1 MTKYVELNVRSEIG
15 ELEGVIL
22 HTPGSEV
29 ENMTPENAERALYSD
44 ILNLSVA
51 KDEYKQL
58 SGVLSEISETY
69 QVKDL
74 LADVLADEK
83 AKENV
88 IDQISA
94 MEPQISVKG
103 NTYCIK
109 DFLLEQ
115 TPLDLASL
123 LIEGVP
129 LKRDNLTKFLSKERY
144 AMRPLHNFFFT
155 RDASM
160 SVLDEVLIG
169 KMASS
174 VRDRESLIMQ
184 AIFDYTPGFKTKTVN
199 PIDNPEMDPNCTIE
213 GGDVLIAREDIMIIG
228 NGTRTSTQGID
239 FILAQLLC
247 QKDKTQR
254 HLLIQEL
261 PSHPESFIHLDMV
274 FTLLDVDKCMVYEPL
289 IIRPNK
295 YQTVHIAIENGK
307 VISITREN
315 NLLQALKKLGMDLK
329 PIYCGGNGDPW
340 NQEREQ
346 WHSGANFFAVGPGK
360 VIGYGRNVH
369 TMDAMNK
376 NGFEILRA
384 KDIIRHKVELSDYE
398 KYVITLEGSELPRG
412 GGGARCM
419 TMPVRRKPVNW

>member
-109 DFLLEQ
+109 DFLLQQ

>member
-1 MTKYVELNVRSEIG
+1 MTKYVELDVRSEIG

-51 KDEYKQL
+51 QKEYKQL
-58 SGVLSEISETY
+58 SGSLGEITQTY

-74 LADVLADEK
+74 LANILKDDKV
-83 AKENV
+83 KEIV
-88 IDQISA
+88 IDKICKI
-94 MEPQISVKG
+94 EPELAVKG

-109 DFLLEQ
+109 DTLLDQNAE
-115 TPLDLASL
+115 DLASL
-123 LIEGVP
+123 LIEGVT
-129 LKRDNLTKFLSKERY
+129 LTRDNLTKFLSKERY

-169 KMASS
+169 KMANG

-199 PIDNPEMDPNCTIE
+199 PIDNPNMDPNCMIE
-213 GGDVLIAREDIMIIG
+213 GGDVLIAREDILIIG
-228 NGTRTSTQGID
+228 NGTRTTTQGID
-239 FILAQLLC
+239 FILAQLLS
-247 QKDKTQR
+247 QKEEKQR
-254 HLLIQEL
+254 HILVQEL

-274 FTLLDVDKCMVYEPL
+274 FTLLDKDKCMVYEPL

-295 YQTVHIAIENGK
+295 YQTVHIIIQNGK
-307 VISITREN
+307 VVKIKREN
-315 NLLQALKKLGMDLK
+315 NLLQALKKLGMELK
-329 PIYCGGNGDPW
+329 PIYCGGTQEPW

-360 VIGYGRNVH
+360 VVGYARNIY
-369 TMDAMNK
+369 TMEEMNK
-376 NGFEILRA
+376 NGFEIIPADDVINHNVNLA
-384 KDIIRHKVELSDYE
+384 DYE

-419 TMPVRRKPVNW
+419 TMPIRRKAVNW

>member
-115 TPLDLASL
+115 TPPDLASL

>member
-1 MTKYVELNVRSEIG
+1 MTKYVELDVRSEIG

-51 KDEYKQL
+51 QKEYKQL
-58 SGVLSEISETY
+58 SESLGEITQTY

-74 LADVLADEK
+74 LANILKDAKVKEIIIDKVCKIEPELA
-83 AKENV
+83 
-88 IDQISA
+88 
-94 MEPQISVKG
+94 VKG

-109 DFLLEQ
+109 DTLLDQ
-115 TPLDLASL
+115 TAEDLASL
-123 LIEGVP
+123 LIEGVI
-129 LKRDNLTKFLSKERY
+129 LTRDNLTKFLSKERY

-160 SVLDEVLIG
+160 SLGNEVLIG
-169 KMASS
+169 KMANA

-184 AIFDYTPGFKTKTVN
+184 AIFDYTPGFKAKTVN
-199 PIDNPEMDPNCTIE
+199 PIENLNMDPNCMIE
-213 GGDVLIAREDIMIIG
+213 GGDVLIAREDILIIG
-228 NGTRTSTQGID
+228 NGTRTTTQGID
-239 FILAQLLC
+239 FILAQLLS
-247 QKDKTQR
+247 QKEEKPR
-254 HLLIQEL
+254 HILVQEL

-274 FTLLDVDKCMVYEPL
+274 FTLLDKDKCMVYEPL

-295 YQTVHIAIENGK
+295 YQTVHITIQGGK
-307 VISITREN
+307 VVNIKNEN
-315 NLLQALKKLGMDLK
+315 NLLQALKKLGMELK
-329 PIYCGGNGDPW
+329 PIYCGGTKEPW

-360 VIGYGRNVH
+360 VVGYARNIY
-369 TMDAMNK
+369 TMEEMNK
-376 NGFEILRA
+376 NGFH
-384 KDIIRHKVELSDYE
+384 IISADDVISHKINLADYD

-419 TMPVRRKPVNW
+419 TMPIRRKAVSW

>member
-1 MTKYVELNVRSEIG
+1 MTKYVELDVRSEIG

-51 KDEYKQL
+51 QKEYKQL
-58 SGVLSEISETY
+58 SGSLGEITQTY

-74 LADVLADEK
+74 LANILKDDKV
-83 AKENV
+83 KEIV
-88 IDQISA
+88 IDKVCKI
-94 MEPQISVKG
+94 EPELTVKG
-103 NTYCIK
+103 NTHCIK
-109 DFLLEQ
+109 DILLDQ
-115 TPLDLASL
+115 PADKLASL
-123 LIEGVP
+123 LIEGVT
-129 LKRDNLTKFLSKERY
+129 LTRDNLTKFLSDERY

-160 SVLDEVLIG
+160 SVVDEVLIG
-169 KMASS
+169 KMANA

-184 AIFDYTPGFKTKTVN
+184 AIFDYTPGFKAKTVN
-199 PIDNPEMDPNCTIE
+199 PIDNPNMDANCMIE
-213 GGDVLIAREDIMIIG
+213 GGDVLIAREDILIIG
-228 NGTRTSTQGID
+228 NGTRTTTQGVD
-239 FILAQLLC
+239 FILAQLLS
-247 QKDKTQR
+247 QKEEKQR
-254 HLLIQEL
+254 HILVQEL

-274 FTLLDVDKCMVYEPL
+274 FTLLDVDKCMIYEPL
-289 IIRPNK
+289 IVRPNK
-295 YQTVHIAIENGK
+295 YQTVHITIENGK
-307 VISITREN
+307 VINIKREN
-315 NLLQALKKLGMDLK
+315 NLLEALKKLGMDLK
-329 PIYCGGNGDPW
+329 PIYCGGNNDPW

-360 VIGYGRNVH
+360 VVGYGRNIH
-369 TMDAMNK
+369 TMEAMNK

-384 KDIIRHKVELSDYE
+384 KDIIRHKIELSDYE
-398 KYVITLEGSELPRG
+398 KYVITIEGSELPRG

>member
-1 MTKYVELNVRSEIG
+1 MTKYVELKVRSEIG

-29 ENMTPENAERALYSD
+29 ENMTPANAERALYSD
-44 ILNLSVA
+44 ILNLAVA
-51 KDEYKQL
+51 REEYKQL
-58 SGVLSEISETY
+58 SGVLSQIAPTY

-74 LADVLADEK
+74 LENVLK
-83 AKENV
+83 NKNAKEDIINK
-88 IDQISA
+88 ICLL
-94 MEPQISVKG
+94 EPQVAVKG

-109 DFLLEQ
+109 DYLLDQE
-115 TPLDLASL
+115 PGDLARL

-155 RDASM
+155 RDASI

-169 KMASS
+169 KMANG

-184 AIFDYTPGFKTKTVN
+184 AIFDYTPEFNTKTVN
-199 PIDNPEMDPNCTIE
+199 PLDNPLTDANCMIE
-213 GGDVLIAREDIMIIG
+213 GGDVLIARDDILIIG
-228 NGTRTSTQGID
+228 NGTRTTTQGID
-239 FILAQLLC
+239 FILAQLLS
-247 QKDKTQR
+247 QNGKKQR
-254 HLLIQEL
+254 HILVQEL
-261 PSHPESFIHLDMV
+261 PSKPESFIHLDMV

-295 YQTVHIAIENGK
+295 YQTVHITIENGN
-307 VISITREN
+307 VLDIRREN
-315 NLLQALKKLGMDLK
+315 NLLEALKKLGMDLK

-360 VIGYGRNVH
+360 VVGYGRNIH
-369 TMDAMNK
+369 TMEEMNK

-398 KYVITLEGSELPRG
+398 KYVITIEGSELPRG

-419 TMPVRRKPVNW
+419 TMPIRRKPVNW

>member
-115 TPLDLASL
+115 TPPDLASL

-129 LKRDNLTKFLSKERY
+129 LKRDNLTKFLSKER
-144 AMRPLHNFFFT
+144 
-155 RDASM
+155 
-160 SVLDEVLIG
+160 
-169 KMASS
+169 
-174 VRDRESLIMQ
+174 
-184 AIFDYTPGFKTKTVN
+184 
-199 PIDNPEMDPNCTIE
+199 
-213 GGDVLIAREDIMIIG
+213 
-228 NGTRTSTQGID
+228 
-239 FILAQLLC
+239 
-247 QKDKTQR
+247 
-254 HLLIQEL
+254 
-261 PSHPESFIHLDMV
+261 
-274 FTLLDVDKCMVYEPL
+274 
-289 IIRPNK
+289 
-295 YQTVHIAIENGK
+295 
-307 VISITREN
+307 
-315 NLLQALKKLGMDLK
+315 
-329 PIYCGGNGDPW
+329 
-340 NQEREQ
+340 
-346 WHSGANFFAVGPGK
+346 
-360 VIGYGRNVH
+360 
-369 TMDAMNK
+369 
-376 NGFEILRA
+376 
-384 KDIIRHKVELSDYE
+384 
-398 KYVITLEGSELPRG
+398 
-412 GGGARCM
+412 
-419 TMPVRRKPVNW
+419 